1 MPATPDKK
9 YLNHA
14 NETGLVSEKTFSF
27 DGIFNLTSGETLD
40 GFQLRYEC
48 YGRLNAKKDN
58 AIYICHA
65 LTGDHHVAGVYTEQ
79 DHKAGWWNHVV
90 GPGKPIDTNRFFVLS
105 SNCLGGCRGST
116 GPSTYHPQIDGE
128 PHGANFPDLS
138 ICDMIRAQ
146 HALIEHLGISS
157 LHAVVGG
164 SMGGMQALQW
174 IVEYPGFAR
183 NAIII
188 AATAQHS
195 VQTIA
200 FNEAGRCSIRGD
212 LGWENGNYP
221 NGAGPTQGL
230 SVARMMAHITYLSDV
245 GMEEKFGGEQRLD
258 PSKKFEFSV
267 QGYLDHQGKKFVDR
281 FDANS
286 YLKLTEALDRFNLV
300 GEDGLASAFE
310 KVDTRTLVIAFS
322 SDWLY
327 TPKQNKDIVDA
338 LLLAGKNASYLEID
352 HSHGHDSFLID
363 SGPFLKALGSF
374 LKEEDHANDSDQVL
388 EDDGFRKLKNRYEV
402 KKEADFRAIDDWVS
416 PGDKV
421 LDLGCGRGLLLEHL
435 RATKNVQG
443 LGVDWDLNKSISCIS
458 RKVPIYQE
466 EILSALSKFGDDSF
480 DWVIFSRMVESLPEP
495 GKILEQALRVGH
507 KVAVSFVNHGYW
519 RNRFN
524 FLLHGARVC
533 NEVYPHQWESSH
545 LSNHFSIREFE
556 DFSKRLLS
564 NGMQINLGRK
574 VFYRGDWLRK
584 CKFLPNF
591 RAGLAIY
598 EIIKKG

>member
-1 MPATPDKK
+1 MDF
-9 YLNHA
+9 LNSH
-14 NETGLVSEKTFSF
+14 NEIGLVEEKTFVCSTRF
-27 DGIFNLTSGETLD
+27 SLSNGQFLD

-48 YGRLNAKKDN
+48 YGELNPAKDN

-65 LTGDHHVAGVYTEQ
+65 LTGDHHVAGIYHAK
-79 DHKAGWWNHVV
+79 DDKPGWWNHVV
-90 GPGKPIDTNRFFVLS
+90 GPGKPLDTNRFFIVS

-116 GPSTYHPQIDGE
+116 GPSSHRPDASGE
-128 PHGANFPDLS
+128 PYGASFPDLS
-138 ICDMIRAQ
+138 IRDMVRAQ
-146 HALIEHLGISS
+146 RALIDHLGITG

-174 IVEYPGFAR
+174 VVEYPGFAR

-200 FNEAGRCSIRGD
+200 FNEAGRRSIRGD
-212 LGWENGNYP
+212 LEWQDGNYDKNKGP
-221 NGAGPTQGL
+221 NQGL

-245 GMEEKFGGEQRLD
+245 GMEEKFGGDQRLN
-258 PSKKFEFSV
+258 PSSDFEFSV
-267 QGYLDHQGKKFVDR
+267 QGYLDHQGKKFIDR

-286 YLKLTEALDRFNLV
+286 YLKLTEALDRFDLF
-300 GEDGLASAFE
+300 GESGLQEAVS
-310 KVDTRTLVIAFS
+310 KVETRTLVIAFS

-327 TPKQNKDIVDA
+327 TPKQNKQIVDA
-338 LLLAGKNASYLEID
+338 LLQAGKDASYLEID

-363 SGPFLKALGSF
+363 SGPFLQALDVF
-374 LKEEDHANDSDQVL
+374 LQTDENKKVESMEV
-388 EDDGFRKLKNRYEV
+388 DGFRKLRNRYEV
-402 KKEADFRAIDDWVS
+402 KKEADFRAIDDWVC
-416 PGDKV
+416 PKDKV

-435 RATKNVQG
+435 RETKQVQG
-443 LGVDWDLNKSISCIS
+443 LGVDWELNKSISCVA

-466 EILSALSKFGDDSF
+466 EILEALAKFNDDSF

-495 GKILEQALRVGH
+495 GKILEQALRVGR

-519 RNRFN
+519 RNRAN
-524 FLLHGARVC
+524 FLFQGKRVC

-556 DFSKRLLS
+556 DFCLRLQAE
-564 NGMQINLGRK
+564 GMKVKLGRK
-574 VFYRGDWLRK
+574 MFYRGDWVK
-584 CKFLPNF
+584 HCFVLPNL

-598 EIIKKG
+598 EIIKED

>member
-1 MPATPDKK
+1 MPITPDPKQF
-9 YLNHA
+9 NHS
-14 NETGLVSEKTFSF
+14 NEVGLVEEKTFLSKDAF
-27 DGIFNLTSGETLD
+27 CLTGGGILN
-40 GFQLRYEC
+40 GFELKYEC
-48 YGRLNAKKDN
+48 YGQLNAEKNN

-65 LTGDHHVAGVYTEQ
+65 LTGDHHVAGIYSDE
-79 DHKAGWWNHVV
+79 DEKPGWWNHVV
-90 GPGKPIDTNRFFVLS
+90 GPNKPIDTNRFFVIS

-116 GPSTYHPQIDGE
+116 GPSSIHPQKEGE
-128 PHGANFPDLS
+128 FYGADFPDLS
-138 ICDMIRAQ
+138 ICDMVRAQ
-146 HALIEHLGISS
+146 RALIDHLGIPF

-174 IVEYPGFAR
+174 IVEYPGFAK

-212 LGWENGNYP
+212 RSWMDGSYYKSE
-221 NGAGPTQGL
+221 GPRHGL
-230 SVARMMAHITYLSDV
+230 SVARMMAHITYLSDL
-245 GMEEKFGGEQRLD
+245 GMEEKFGGDQRLD
-258 PSKKFEFSV
+258 PSADFEFSV
-267 QGYLDHQGKKFVDR
+267 QGYLDHQGRKFVER

-300 GEDGLASAFE
+300 GDHGLAQAVE

-338 LLLAGKNASYLEID
+338 LLKAGKNASYLEVD

-374 LKEEDHANDSDQVL
+374 LQGEEFSAEQSF
-388 EDDGFRKLKNRYEV
+388 EEDGFRKLKNRYEV
-402 KKEADFRAIDDWVS
+402 KKEADFRAIDDWVA
-416 PGDKV
+416 PKDKV

-435 RATKNVQG
+435 RETKDVQG
-443 LGVDWDLNKSISCIS
+443 LGIDWELQKSISCVS

-466 EILSALSKFGDDSF
+466 EILEALSKFNDNSF

-495 GKILEQALRVGH
+495 GKILQQALRVGR

-519 RNRFN
+519 RNRWN
-524 FLLHGARVC
+524 FVLKGCRVR

-545 LSNHFSIREFE
+545 LSNHFSVREFE
-556 DFSKRLLS
+556 DFSKRLHA
-564 NGMQINLGRK
+564 NGIGITLGRK
-574 VFYRGDWLRK
+574 LFYRGDWVKK
-584 CKFLPNF
+584 CLFLPNL

-598 EIIKKG
+598 EIIKN

>member
-1 MPATPDKK
+1 MPSPADKTN
-9 YLNHA
+9 LSDA
-14 NETGLVSEKTFSF
+14 NDVGKVEEKTFVYKDNFS
-27 DGIFNLTSGETLD
+27 LTGGGTLA
-40 GFQLRYEC
+40 GFELRYEH
-48 YGRLNAKKDN
+48 YGQLNAQRDN

-65 LTGDHHVAGVYTEQ
+65 LTGDHHVAGFYNHDDE
-79 DHKAGWWNHVV
+79 KPGWWNHVV
-90 GPGKPIDTNRFFVLS
+90 GPGKPIDTNRFFVVS

-116 GPSTYHPQIDGE
+116 GPSSEDPKSKGTSY
-128 PHGANFPDLS
+128 GANFPDLS
-138 ICDMIRAQ
+138 ICDMIRAKR
-146 HALIEHLGISS
+146 ALIDHLGIST

-164 SMGGMQALQW
+164 SMGGMQTLQW
-174 IVEYPGFAR
+174 IVEYPGFVK

-212 LGWENGNYP
+212 LGWKDGSYEKNE
-221 NGAGPTQGL
+221 GPAQGL
-230 SVARMMAHITYLSDV
+230 SVARMMAHITYLSDL
-245 GMEEKFGGEQRLD
+245 GMEEKFGGDQRLD
-258 PSKKFEFSV
+258 SSEDFEFSV

-300 GEDGLASAFE
+300 GEHGLANAVA

-327 TPKQNKDIVDA
+327 TPKQNKDIADA
-338 LLLAGKNASYLEID
+338 LIKAGKNASYLEID

-374 LKEEDHANDSDQVL
+374 LQGEDTTTEQALEE
-388 EDDGFRKLKNRYEV
+388 DGFRKLKNRYEV
-402 KKEADFRAIDDWVS
+402 KKEADFRAIDDWVA
-416 PGDKV
+416 PKDKV

-435 RATKNVQG
+435 REAKDVHG
-443 LGVDWDLNKSISCIS
+443 LGVDWELNKSISCIS

-466 EILSALSKFGDDSF
+466 EILAALSKFSDNSF

-495 GKILEQALRVGH
+495 GKIIEQAIRVGH

-519 RNRFN
+519 RNRWN
-524 FLLHGARVC
+524 FLFKGRRVC

-545 LSNHFSIREFE
+545 LSNHFSISEFE
-556 DFSKRLLS
+556 DFSKRLHA
-564 NGMQINLGRK
+564 NGMQVNLGRK
-574 VFYRGDWLRK
+574 LFYRGDWVNK
-584 CKFLPNF
+584 CSFLPNL

-598 EIIKKG
+598 EIFKGS

>member
-1 MPATPDKK
+1 MTDF
-9 YLNHA
+9 LNGSS
-14 NETGLVSEKTFSF
+14 EVGLVEEKTFTYIES
-27 DGIFNLTSGETLD
+27 FNLSGGGTLD

-48 YGRLNAKKDN
+48 YGKLNETKDN

-65 LTGDHHVAGVYTEQ
+65 LTGDHHVAGVY
-79 DHKAGWWNHVV
+79 DANDSKPGWWNHVV
-90 GPGKPIDTNRFFVLS
+90 GPGKPIDTNSFFVIS

-116 GPSTYHPQIDGE
+116 GPSSELPDGSGRQYG
-128 PHGANFPDLS
+128 PSFPDLS
-138 ICDMIRAQ
+138 IQDMIRAQ
-146 HALIEHLGISS
+146 RALIDHFNITA

-174 IVEYPGFAR
+174 IVEYPGFAK

-200 FNEAGRCSIRGD
+200 FNEAGRRSIMGD
-212 LGWENGNYP
+212 VEWNGGEYEKRLGPE
-221 NGAGPTQGL
+221 QGL

-245 GMEEKFGGEQRLD
+245 GMEEKFGGDRRLD
-258 PSKKFEFSV
+258 NTNDFEFSV
-267 QGYLDHQGKKFVDR
+267 QGYLDYQGRKFIDR

-286 YLKLTEALDRFNLV
+286 YLKLTEALDRFDLV
-300 GEDGLASAFE
+300 GEHGLSHAVAD
-310 KVDTRTLVIAFS
+310 VDTRTLVIAFS

-327 TPKQNKDIVDA
+327 TPAQNKQIVDG
-338 LLLAGKNASYLEID
+338 LLKAGKDASYIEID

-363 SGPFLKALGSF
+363 SGPFLQTLDVF
-374 LKEEDHANDSDQVL
+374 LQPERNENSEILKP
-388 EDDGFRKLKNRYEV
+388 DGFRKLKNRYDV
-402 KKEADFRAIDDWVS
+402 KKEADFRAIDNWVGS
-416 PGDKV
+416 EDKV

-435 RATKNVQG
+435 SDVKKVRG
-443 LGVDWDLNKSISCIS
+443 LGVDWELNNGISCVA

-466 EILSALSKFGDDSF
+466 EILRVLGNCEDESF

-495 GKILEQALRVGH
+495 GEILKQALRVGK

-519 RNRFN
+519 RNRLN
-524 FLLHGARVC
+524 FLFRGKRVC

-545 LSNHFSIREFE
+545 LSNHFSVDEFE
-556 DFSKRLLS
+556 AFCFHLQSD
-564 NGMQINLGRK
+564 GMKVNLGRK
-574 VFYRGDWLRK
+574 LFYRGDWVK
-584 CKFLPNF
+584 PCSFLPNL

-598 EIIKKG
+598 EIVHQG

>member
-1 MPATPDKK
+1 MSTPAEQTYFSD
-9 YLNHA
+9 A
-14 NETGLVSEKTFSF
+14 NEVGIVEEKTFVSKETF
-27 DGIFNLTSGETLD
+27 SLTGGGVLE

-48 YGRLNAKKDN
+48 YGQLNPEKDN

-65 LTGDHHVAGVYTEQ
+65 LTGDHHVAGIYSHDDE
-79 DHKAGWWNHVV
+79 KPGWWNHVV
-90 GPGKPIDTNRFFVLS
+90 GPGKPIDTNRFFVIS
-105 SNCLGGCRGST
+105 ANCLGGCRGST
-116 GPSTYHPQIDGE
+116 GPSSDDPQNPGASY
-128 PHGANFPDLS
+128 GANFPDLS

-146 HALIEHLGISS
+146 RALIDHLGIYS

-174 IVEYPGFAR
+174 IVEYPGFAK

-212 LGWENGNYP
+212 LGWKNGKYEKS
-221 NGAGPTQGL
+221 AGPAQGL
-230 SVARMMAHITYLSDV
+230 SVARMMAHITYLSDL
-245 GMEEKFGGEQRLD
+245 GMEEKFGGDRRLD
-258 PSKKFEFSV
+258 PSDDFEFSV

-300 GEDGLASAFE
+300 GEHGLSHAVRD
-310 KVDTRTLVIAFS
+310 VDTRTMVIAFS

-338 LLLAGKNASYLEID
+338 LLKAGKNASYLEIN

-363 SGPFLKALGSF
+363 SGPFLLALGSF
-374 LKEEDHANDSDQVL
+374 LQGEGMVTEQAFEE
-388 EDDGFRKLKNRYEV
+388 DGFRKLKNRYEV
-402 KKEADFRAIDDWVS
+402 KKEVDFRAIDDWVA
-416 PGDKV
+416 PRDKV

-435 RATKNVQG
+435 RETKDVHG
-443 LGVDWDLNKSISCIS
+443 LGVDWELNKSISCIS
-458 RKVPIYQE
+458 RQVPIYQE
-466 EILSALSKFGDDSF
+466 EILAALSKFSNNSF

-495 GKILEQALRVGH
+495 GKIIEQAIRVGH

-519 RNRFN
+519 RNRWN
-524 FLLHGARVC
+524 FLLQGRRVC

-556 DFSKRLLS
+556 DFSKRLDA
-564 NGMQINLGRK
+564 NGMQVNLGRK
-574 VFYRGDWLRK
+574 LFYRGDWVK
-584 CKFLPNF
+584 QCSILPNL

-598 EIIKKG
+598 EIVKSS